1 MAKLF
6 NKMRKTLVSEKPSAR
21 RTSNY
26 LKYAIGEIILVVIG
40 ILIALQI
47 NNWNEQKKENAL
59 EQEYYCR
66 LLEDVVQD
74 QENVNDLIV
83 VAQNRLKAANQAI
96 RLLKDNNTNKTD
108 VGKELGIA
116 IEAIVSDFSPNNSAF
131 EDLKSGANLN
141 IIKDKS
147 VIRAIN
153 NYFKSVEALIRI
165 IRVNGDVALDRF
177 FSHNDKFAMGWV
189 NSMMQNNRFINGL
202 EKDVYESMQ
211 IDNEELVSKDMK
223 FRLLNDAV
231 TYISSN
237 SRQIELYNFIK
248 DEISILR
255 ELLESKCVKIN
266 D

>member
-1 MAKLF
+1 MIKF
-6 NKMRKTLVSEKPSAR
+6 FRKIRQNMIKEN
-21 RTSNY
+21 RTSKY
-26 LKYAIGEIILVVIG
+26 LLYAIGEIVLVVIG

-47 NNWNEQKKENAL
+47 NTLNEQKKENAL

-66 LLEDVVQD
+66 LFEDVVQD

-108 VGKELGIA
+108 VGKELANA
-116 IEAIVSDFSPNNSAF
+116 IKAIVSDFSPNNSAF

-141 IIKDKS
+141 IIKNKS
-147 VIRAIN
+147 VIKAIN
-153 NYFKSVEALIRI
+153 NYFKSVEALIRV
-165 IRVNGDVALDRF
+165 IRINSDVALNRF
-177 FSHNDKFAMGWV
+177 FSHNDIFAIGRV
-189 NSMMQNNRFINGL
+189 NAMMQSKRFKNGL
-202 EKDVYESMQ
+202 EKDVYELMQ
-211 IDNEELVSKDMK
+211 IDNEELISEDIK

-237 SRQIELYNFIK
+237 SRQIELYNYIK
-248 DEISILR
+248 DEITILR
-255 ELLESKCVKIN
+255 ELLESKCLEAN